1 VSLNHQLYFQPVSD
15 DDPCGED
22 LWIDRYYSQLA
33 DLLEMIV
40 GRGPGIYGDAIPGT
54 GDWSKISEEADKGI
68 AQTKHLG
75 LVRYAILADLHR
87 SGLSGLVDGL
97 QVINFFLTEY
107 WEHLHPRPDEGDY
120 DDRLDEIRLLEDPHI
135 IAAIGEIPISGEG
148 LAGGPYTL
156 DEALKAEAADAG
168 ESASEEDSETGH
180 SANVLTETILEA
192 SINETLVKDPDFYQG
207 LRDEVAEIRELLA
220 ATLEAISAQLSG
232 ASLSFPAIEGRLKEV
247 ERVVGKVVAAGD
259 DLGGEGGDGPPIG
272 GQPAQ
277 GLGEI
282 RNRNDV
288 LRVLA
293 KISEY
298 YRKTEP
304 TSPVAVML
312 ERTKRV
318 VMMDFMEIVT
328 EFGLDGTPPIRQ
340 VFGVSE
346 NNGQDSTNS

>member
-1 VSLNHQLYFQPVSD
+1 MSLNHQLFFQPVSD
-15 DDPCGED
+15 DDPGGDD

-54 GDWSKISEEADKGI
+54 GEWAKISEEVDKGI

-97 QVINFFLTEY
+97 QIINFFLTEH
-107 WEHLHPRPDEGDY
+107 WEQVHPRPDEGDY

-135 IAAIGEIPISGEG
+135 IAAIGEIPVSGEG
-148 LAGGPYTL
+148 LAGGPYSL
-156 DEALKAEAADAG
+156 GEALKAEAGDARG
-168 ESASEEDSETGH
+168 AESEEDSEAGH
-180 SANVLTETILEA
+180 SANVLTETVLEA
-192 SINETLVKDPDFYQG
+192 SLNETLVKDPDFYQG
-207 LRDEVAEIRELLA
+207 LRGEVAEIRELLA
-220 ATLEAISAQLSG
+220 ATVEAISAQLSG
-232 ASLSFPAIEGRLKEV
+232 ASLSFPAIEGRLKEI
-247 ERVVGKVVAAGD
+247 ERVVGKVVAGGD
-259 DLGGEGGDGPPIG
+259 DMGGEVGEGSPTG
-272 GQPAQ
+272 GQPTQ

-298 YRKTEP
+298 YHKSEP

-318 VMMDFMEIVT
+318 VMMDFMEIVS

-340 VFGVSE
+340 VFGVSDNSDQDR
-346 NNGQDSTNS
+346 NNS